1 MLFFSFWLASFS
13 IRALGFSTSIQLTYI
28 HSFYGQVIFHYV
40 YIPQLLYPFICQWTS
55 RLFPC
60 PGYCKECGNEH
71 WSTCVFLN
79 YGFLSIILVVG
90 FLGHRVVCLFL
101 VFNGVSILFSIAA
114 VSIYIPTNSA
124 RGFPFLHTLSS
135 IYCLERVRIS
145 TYVSRTAFWVPQMGR
160 YLKVRSSRTCLGQSP
175 WRGSWGSSLL
185 DSWMITSTVT
195 PESLLLAKKQRE
207 KKKISFTDVHVCQV
221 ASVVSN
227 SLQPHGYS
235 W

>member
-1 MLFFSFWLASFS
+1 M
-13 IRALGFSTSIQLTYI
+13 
-28 HSFYGQVIFHYV
+28 
-40 YIPQLLYPFICQWTS
+40 
-55 RLFPC
+55 
-60 PGYCKECGNEH
+60 
-71 WSTCVFLN
+71 
-79 YGFLSIILVVG
+79 G

-207 KKKISFTDVHVCQV
+207 KKKDFFYWCACVPSSFSCVQLFATPWILLVACQAPLSMGFSKQEYWSGLPCPSPGDLLNPGIEPRFPVSSALQADSLPPSHWGNPPPSFTDIW
-221 ASVVSN
+221 
-227 SLQPHGYS
+227 LYT
-235 W
+235 